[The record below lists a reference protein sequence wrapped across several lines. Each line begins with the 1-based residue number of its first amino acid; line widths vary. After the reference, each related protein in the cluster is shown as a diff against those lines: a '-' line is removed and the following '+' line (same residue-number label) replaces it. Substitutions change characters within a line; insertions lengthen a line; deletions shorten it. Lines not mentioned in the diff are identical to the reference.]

1 MDFKKIYLESA
12 SKFQEGLFS
21 SGIDGAAKTIFNNI
35 YNFSWPY
42 LVKTKAKGICYSNAN
57 GDLIPLYTW
66 IRSPDYNL
74 VKYLKVIDKAFRKDC
89 TKTHLS
95 EKEYAN
101 VVLDQ
106 VEQMVKDKFKEIEK
120 KQAAKIKPASDEEL
134 KQKYGF

>member
-1 MDFKKIYLESA
+1 MDFKKIYLAST

-21 SGIDGAAKTIFNNI
+21 FGIDGAAKTIFNII

-42 LVKTKAKGICYSNAN
+42 LVRAKDGDICYSNAN

-74 VKYLKVIDKAFRKDC
+74 VKYLKVIDKAFRKD
-89 TKTHLS
+89 TKAVLS
-95 EKEYAN
+95 EKAYAN
-101 VVLDQ
+101 AVLYQ
-106 VEQMVKDKFKEIEK
+106 AEQMVRDKFKEIETK
-120 KQAAKIKPASDEEL
+120 KAKKIKPSSDEAL

>member
-1 MDFKKIYLESA
+1 MNFKKIYLEST

-21 SGIDGAAKTIFNNI
+21 FGIDSAAKTIFNII
-35 YNFSWPY
+35 YNFSWSN
-42 LVKTKAKGICYSNAN
+42 LVMTKAMGICYSNAN

-89 TKTHLS
+89 TRTHLS
-95 EKEYAN
+95 EKEYAK
-101 VVLDQ
+101 VVLDKA
-106 VEQMVKDKFKEIEK
+106 EQMVRDKFKEIEK
-120 KQAAKIKPASDEEL
+120 KKAAKIKPASDEEL